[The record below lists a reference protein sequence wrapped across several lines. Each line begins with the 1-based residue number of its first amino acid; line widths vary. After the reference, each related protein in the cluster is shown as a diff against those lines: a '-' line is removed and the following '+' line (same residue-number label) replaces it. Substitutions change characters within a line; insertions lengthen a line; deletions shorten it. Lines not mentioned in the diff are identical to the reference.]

1 MRRTPIRFSAGH
13 PLPVGPLFPAM
24 GIVFDLRRYSIH
36 DGPGIRT
43 TIFFKGC
50 PLRCWWCHNPE
61 GQSPTIEVIFR
72 PNRCIHCGA
81 CLIACAHGAISPDGE
96 EPLPD
101 RDKCQRCGACVVA
114 CYAEA
119 RQVVGR
125 ELSVAQVLAAVQRDT
140 AFYDESGGG
149 VTLSGGEPLWQADFA
164 LALLQAC
171 QRQEIHTAVDTCG
184 FAPWATLDRL
194 RAYTALF
201 LYDLKLLDEARH
213 RQFTGVSNRLILQNL
228 QALSQ
233 RGHHIVLRVPVI
245 PGIND
250 DDASL
255 RQIGAFAAALP
266 HLDGVDLLPYHHIG
280 VDKYVRLDRPYQLT
294 ATRPPAAER
303 MAEMAHLLR
312 QFGLSVQI

>member
-1 MRRTPIRFSAGH
+1 
-13 PLPVGPLFPAM
+13 M
-24 GIVFDLRRYSIH
+24 GIVFDIRRYSIH

-61 GQSPTIEVIFR
+61 GQSPTVEVIFR
-72 PNRCIHCGA
+72 PKRCIHCGA
-81 CLIACAHGAISPDGE
+81 CLLACAQGAISWDGE
-96 EPLPD
+96 EPITD
-101 RDKCQRCGACVVA
+101 REKCRCCGACVAA

-125 ELSVAQVLAAVQRDT
+125 ELTVAQVMAEVERDT

-149 VTLSGGEPLWQADFA
+149 VTLSGGEPLEQPDFA

-171 QRQEIHTAVDTCG
+171 QQQEIHTAVDTCG
-184 FAPWATLDRL
+184 CAPWATLDRL
-194 RAYTALF
+194 RAYTDLF

-233 RGHHIVLRVPVI
+233 RGHHIVLRLPVI

-280 VDKYVRLDRPYQLT
+280 VDKYVRLDRDYRLP
-294 ATRPPAAER
+294 ATRPPAEERLAEI
-303 MAEMAHLLR
+303 AHLLR
-312 QFGLSVQI
+312 QFGLSVRIGG

>member
-1 MRRTPIRFSAGH
+1 M
-13 PLPVGPLFPAM
+13 
-24 GIVFDLRRYSIH
+24 
-36 DGPGIRT
+36 
-43 TIFFKGC
+43 
-50 PLRCWWCHNPE
+50 
-61 GQSPTIEVIFR
+61 
-72 PNRCIHCGA
+72 
-81 CLIACAHGAISPDGE
+81 
-96 EPLPD
+96 
-101 RDKCQRCGACVVA
+101 
-114 CYAEA
+114 
-119 RQVVGR
+119 GR

-194 RAYTALF
+194 RAYTDLF

-233 RGHHIVLRVPVI
+233 RGHQIVLRVTVI